1 MKQITVRLSD
11 RATDS
16 LEKIKAMYGEN
27 KNSPAVEKAVFMHV
41 WYVNKV
47 NEKDL
52 EVIKLEEEVK
62 ELKAIIKY
70 LEDKR

>member
-11 RATDS
+11 RAADQ
-16 LEKIKAMYGEN
+16 LEKIKSMYDEN
-27 KNSPAVEKAVFMHV
+27 KNSPAVEKAVDMHV

-47 NEKDL
+47 NQKDL
-52 EVIKLEEEVK
+52 EIIKLQEEMN

-70 LEDKR
+70 LEEK